1 VDEQTDTSAERPGP
15 IQLLAVAFPGN
26 RFKGEILPELDR
38 LKRRRIVRV
47 LDLLLVRK
55 DRSGNVMVGT
65 ASDLEWEEATAL
77 GSYLGGLAGLAA
89 GGEAGLERGSIIGAA
104 ELADGHVFDDE
115 DIFQLTEA
123 LGEDTSACL
132 LLLQHTWARPFLDAV
147 VDAGGIE
154 LMNEWVRPESVLDV
168 QLSTKT
174 DR

>member
-1 VDEQTDTSAERPGP
+1 LEQTSDIATRPGP

-55 DRSGNVMVGT
+55 DGAGNVMVGT
-65 ASDLEWEEATAL
+65 ASDLDWEEATAL
-77 GSYLGGLAGLAA
+77 GSYLGGLAGRVAA
-89 GGEAGLERGSIIGAA
+89 GEAGAERGSIIGAA

-115 DIFQLTEA
+115 DIFRLTEA

-132 LLLQHTWARPFLDAV
+132 LLMQHTWARPLLDAV
-147 VDAGGIE
+147 ENAGGLE
-154 LMNEWVRPESVLDV
+154 LMNQWVRPESVLDIKP
-168 QLSTKT
+168 SAPAGS
-174 DR
+174 